1 MSLSAAPQA
10 RASHR
15 VLADLLVPARSRA
28 LALATDAA
36 LILAGTALV
45 ALSAQLTVPFW
56 PVPLTAQTFAV
67 LLVGT
72 ALGPIRGALSLA
84 LYLIVGVA
92 GLPIFA
98 DGNSGSLFALTS
110 GGYIVGF
117 IAAAALTGW
126 LARRA
131 WDRRIVGMFVTF
143 LAGSA
148 TIYLFGLAWL
158 YFSLQNLGPTV
169 WHEAMGFQ
177 TLLGATFGAGLFPF
191 LLGDV
196 VKAIVAALLVPL
208 VWAGVRAVDARKG

>member
-1 MSLSAAPQA
+1 MSLSAAPEA
-10 RASHR
+10 RTTHR

-28 LALATDAA
+28 LALAADAA

-45 ALSAQLTVPFW
+45 VLSAQLTIPFW

-67 LLVGT
+67 LVVGT
-72 ALGPIRGALSLA
+72 ALGPVRGALALA
-84 LYLIVGVA
+84 LYLVIGVA
-92 GLPIFA
+92 GLPVFA
-98 DGNSGSLFALTS
+98 DGASGSLFAMTS

-117 IAAAALTGW
+117 IVAAALTGW

-131 WDRRIVGMFVTF
+131 WDRRILGMFVTF
-143 LAGSA
+143 LAGSV
-148 TIYLFGLAWL
+148 TIYVFGLTWL
-158 YFSLQNLGPTV
+158 YFSLQNLGPAV
-169 WHEAMGFQ
+169 WHDAMQFE

-208 VWAGVRAVDARKG
+208 VWAGVRAVDTRKH